1 MKSIK
6 YIGIFAFTALMGLC
20 SCSTDKLSNDS
31 TVSQSKGH
39 KVSLTIG
46 SGAKTRAA
54 EPTDLGGFAREKAID
69 GDKLYAVVFDQQG
82 KFFEAIKITDYNSG
96 DNTCSFT
103 LSEAGVFY
111 GYIVANTSIDLT
123 SASLTK
129 GSSDE
134 DALYNLIEDTDPGT
148 ALAASTNFMMTSKR
162 TLFDVDGDADTNLGS
177 VSLIRSAARIDIDA
191 TEIDGLE
198 VTKVVV
204 ENRYKKS
211 LLVRGNNPDDT
222 SLGAATPTDTK
233 TYTRGTSAG
242 EVDALNDGTGLVN
255 DRQWQGVIYGYENIN
270 TNTVVKIT
278 HTLNGVASTTTLD
291 FSTINGGQAIKR
303 NNIYTVKLTNE
314 VLSPTLHNIVASITV
329 EDWDNSVN
337 LAYTDLTDHEK
348 PDYIVTSGHIASEFT
363 SSNLN
368 PNKILAN
375 RDDSP
380 TQITLKI
387 TSHGKV
393 ASEVSFMNK
402 SGVAYDFL
410 GVDGASIEPVGETE
424 FVDGNIVQNYKITIP
439 QTIITSM
446 EGSDYLTFKVHN
458 VFDDTAVGSREFKV
472 RSFDVRWNPLWYVA
486 KSNVVSYNTTNRTVT
501 LEPDPKVKG
510 SAQCFNWSTA
520 MTYFANNHTA
530 TQYDGYKSS
539 DVIDSENSGFTY
551 HLPTLQEGLS
561 ILPFVNRYSA
571 SYGGSE
577 EYNIN
582 PYNDGVF
589 IENAHSL
596 EVATEYKCTF
606 GYNGATKVPTS
617 YTSYYDELLPYDLT
631 TRSFKRY
638 AIRFL
643 GENYCSVWKYEMHYD
658 YFIISSKL
666 IGRVEKTASTSEL
679 AQIISQVK
687 IDEVNDENYWIDNE
701 EAGVVQRYFYNVG
714 YRYSTSSNPSEGNGA
729 ANSSSTKDTYNPEFS
744 RTDFWCTTQA
754 STEIGVWTFY
764 TPTYY
769 DGYVD
774 QTVAKTSHTRFS
786 PQAIYWGFPVRLFRE
801 KSE

>member
-1 MKSIK
+1 MKSMK

-54 EPTDLGGFAREKAID
+54 EPTALGGFAREKAID

-314 VLSPTLHNIVASITV
+314 VLSPTLQNIVASITV
-329 EDWDNSVN
+329 EDWDDSVN

-348 PDYIVTSGHIASEFT
+348 PDYIVTSGHMATEFT

-368 PNKILAN
+368 PGRIHAEEA
-375 RDDSP
+375 DSP
-380 TQITLKI
+380 TEITLQV
-387 TSHGKV
+387 TSQGKV
-393 ASEVSFMNK
+393 ASNVSFVDK
-402 SGVAYDFL
+402 SNAAYDFF
-410 GVDGASIEPVGETE
+410 GEGGAIEQVGESTLT
-424 FVDGNIVQNYKITIP
+424 DGKIVQNYKITIP
-439 QTIITSM
+439 QSVFSSM
-446 EGSDYLTFKVHN
+446 TGLDYLTFKVHN
-458 VFDDTAVGSREFKV
+458 VFDDTETASRNFIVKTRYGGIAVGDIIYQDGTWSHGSSETAIALSQSKIPVAIVFSTTTSTYDQNLGYTHGYALALKNYNNSQRFTYWSDASLKSTQVTDVFVNNLNDQRNDLDGLKHCQTANNYCTNNSIDKSKLTAIYAAMTSYESQVSAPIGTSGWYLPSIGQLYTLLKATRPSLFTGSEV
-472 RSFDVRWNPLWYVA
+472 LTNYGNTNWGMTNEAATTANTIDAWFSDSGLTSSQFDAINY
-486 KSNVVSYNTTNRTVT
+486 KNNTNTT
-501 LEPDPKVKG
+501 
-510 SAQCFNWSTA
+510 
-520 MTYFANNHTA
+520 
-530 TQYDGYKSS
+530 
-539 DVIDSENSGFTY
+539 DSRLF
-551 HLPTLQEGLS
+551 
-561 ILPFVNRYSA
+561 
-571 SYGGSE
+571 
-577 EYNIN
+577 
-582 PYNDGVF
+582 
-589 IENAHSL
+589 
-596 EVATEYKCTF
+596 
-606 GYNGATKVPTS
+606 
-617 YTSYYDELLPYDLT
+617 
-631 TRSFKRY
+631 
-638 AIRFL
+638 
-643 GENYCSVWKYEMHYD
+643 W
-658 YFIISSKL
+658 
-666 IGRVEKTASTSEL
+666 
-679 AQIISQVK
+679 
-687 IDEVNDENYWIDNE
+687 
-701 EAGVVQRYFYNVG
+701 
-714 YRYSTSSNPSEGNGA
+714 
-729 ANSSSTKDTYNPEFS
+729 SSTEFDATHASLLGFYS
-744 RTDFWCTTQA
+744 RSQQDVLINGGASNTTKNTTDA
-754 STEIGVWTFY
+754 PSGIMI
-764 TPTYY
+764 
-769 DGYVD
+769 
-774 QTVAKTSHTRFS
+774 R
-786 PQAIYWGFPVRLFRE
+786 PVFAF
-801 KSE
+801 

>member
-348 PDYIVTSGHIASEFT
+348 PDYIVTSGHYASEFT

-368 PNKILAN
+368 PAHVRALIA
-375 RDDSP
+375 DSP
-380 TQITLKI
+380 TEITLQV
-387 TSHGKV
+387 TSQGKV
-393 ASEVSFMNK
+393 ASNVSFVDKN
-402 SGVAYDFL
+402 SAAYDFF
-410 GVDGASIEPVGETE
+410 GEGGSIDPVGESTL
-424 FVDGNIVQNYKITIP
+424 VNGKIVQNYKITIP
-439 QTIITSM
+439 QTLCSTFLA
-446 EGSDYLTFKVHN
+446 SDYFTFKVHN
-458 VFDDTAVGSREFKV
+458 VFDDTSAASREFKV
-472 RSFDVRWNPLWYVA
+472 KVGECLQVVRNEIEAGGDYERYVGYA
-486 KSNVVSYNTTNRTVT
+486 VT
-501 LEPDPKVKG
+501 SDNFIYEDYATAAAYGNEANIIGMIAYLGPKG
-510 SAQCFNWSTA
+510 TADLST
-520 MTYFANNHTA
+520 
-530 TQYDGYKSS
+530 G
-539 DVIDSENSGFTY
+539 SENY
-551 HLPTLQEGLS
+551 YGL
-561 ILPFVNRYSA
+561 IIGNQ
-571 SYGGSE
+571 
-577 EYNIN
+577 
-582 PYNDGVF
+582 ND
-589 IENAHSL
+589 
-596 EVATEYKCTF
+596 
-606 GYNGATKVPTS
+606 
-617 YTSYYDELLPYDLT
+617 D
-631 TRSFKRY
+631 
-638 AIRFL
+638 AIVCQWSP
-643 GENYCSVWKYEMHYD
+643 ESP
-658 YFIISSKL
+658 
-666 IGRVEKTASTSEL
+666 ST
-679 AQIISQVK
+679 
-687 IDEVNDENYWIDNE
+687 
-701 EAGVVQRYFYNVG
+701 
-714 YRYSTSSNPSEGNGA
+714 
-729 ANSSSTKDTYNPEFS
+729 
-744 RTDFWCTTQA
+744 
-754 STEIGVWTFY
+754 
-764 TPTYY
+764 TPTYVTSSVAGLGYGNSITNMERAIADKYGIIYTDRMCRTNNTGTGLY
-769 DGYVD
+769 DGWGTNASLYAGHKARNCGLGGITGETETTSDWFLPANGQWIMALNAAYHKVQNTTTD
-774 QTVAKTSHTRFS
+774 AITTSTAFDNVYSTGVELTAYKNMQSLMTNAFGSATKSLTFSDWLGSYWTSSEGHTTPNVAYYSMAVVTNGTGISPANLVVKTYSDGWATGTG
-786 PQAIYWGFPVRLFRE
+786 ARLRSFMAF
-801 KSE
+801 